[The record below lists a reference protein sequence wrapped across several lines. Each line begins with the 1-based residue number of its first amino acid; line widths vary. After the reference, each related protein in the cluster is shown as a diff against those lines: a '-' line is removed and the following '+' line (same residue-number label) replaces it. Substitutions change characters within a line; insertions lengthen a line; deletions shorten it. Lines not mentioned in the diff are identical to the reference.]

1 MCLQALIGAGADV
14 NTPRSLW
21 FCSERGG
28 HWFRREPSSEELT
41 PLLWAVTLAT
51 ADHNV
56 TALVVMLKAICSGG
70 LGQAALQLPA
80 VDSEAL
86 VAKAVALKCAVVTRL
101 LLHAGC
107 QLKPAVFIEGLQYPK
122 VRS

>member
-1 MCLQALIGAGADV
+1 MPAGSH
-14 NTPRSLW
+14 RRRCRRQ
-21 FCSERGG
+21 CSEVSLVLLQDG
-28 HWFRREPSSEELT
+28 HWFRSVPPSSEELT

-51 ADHNV
+51 ADHDM
-56 TALVVMLKAICSGG
+56 TALVVMLKAISSGG
-70 LGQAALQLPA
+70 LGRAALQLPA
-80 VDSEAL
+80 VDSGAL

-101 LLHAGC
+101 LLRAGC